1 MKPKDRIVELREA
14 HQNVDKELSK
24 ATKNYGSW
32 ELVTKLKK
40 QKLKLKDEIKKLEQT
55 TTT

>member
-55 TTT
+55 TPT